1 MSTAKKQETHKPAA
15 VANENLQARYK
26 PIGLRA
32 VVAAT
37 QCKPEAKAEK
47 PRRER
52 DIPAVLQPLFD

>member
-1 MSTAKKQETHKPAA
+1 MQSERKKPMQPAEIR
-15 VANENLQARYK
+15 ENLQARYK

-37 QCKPEAKAEK
+37 QCKPEIKSEK
-47 PRRER
+47 TRRER

>member
-1 MSTAKKQETHKPAA
+1 MSTVKKHPTQKPT

-37 QCKPEAKAEK
+37 QCKPETKTEK

>member
-47 PRRER
+47 PRRKR

>member
-1 MSTAKKQETHKPAA
+1 MSTAKKHPAQKPAA

-37 QCKPEAKAEK
+37 QCKPETKSEK

-52 DIPAVLQPLFD
+52 DVPAVLQPLYD

>member
-1 MSTAKKQETHKPAA
+1 MQNEIKKPADTTKA
-15 VANENLQARYK
+15 RENLQARYK

-37 QCKPEAKAEK
+37 QCKPGTKAEK

-52 DIPAVLQPLFD
+52 DIPAALQPLFD

>member
-1 MSTAKKQETHKPAA
+1 MSTAKKHPTHKPAA

-52 DIPAVLQPLFD
+52 DIPAVLQSLFD